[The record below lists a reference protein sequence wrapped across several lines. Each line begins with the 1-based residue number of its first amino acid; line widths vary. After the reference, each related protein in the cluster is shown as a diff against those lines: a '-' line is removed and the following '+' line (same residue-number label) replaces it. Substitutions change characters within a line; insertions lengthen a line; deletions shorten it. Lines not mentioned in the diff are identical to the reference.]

1 VILAVPPRRYRS
13 KAPPLTTVCGFCD
26 HELPATDGPTRCPN
40 PKCRTVFPRP
50 TEYKAGSITE
60 GVVRHRKPF
69 HL

>member
-26 HELPATDGPTRCPN
+26 GPLRPAEEPTRCPR
-40 PKCRTVFPRP
+40 CRTVFPRP
-50 TEYKAGSITE
+50 AEFKAGSITE